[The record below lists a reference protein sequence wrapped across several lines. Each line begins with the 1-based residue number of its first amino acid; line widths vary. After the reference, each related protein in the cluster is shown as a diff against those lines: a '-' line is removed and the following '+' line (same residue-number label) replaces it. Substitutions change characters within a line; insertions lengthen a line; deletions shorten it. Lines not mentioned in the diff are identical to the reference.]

1 MTSREAA
8 GELQPLL
15 HSTSDSMLRKLVVAS
30 DTAIDM
36 DAAQVEECDDTDSN
50 KTEVEE
56 IEMVD
61 MEGRAEI
68 VSEDEVTPL
77 LAARHRLETRGRV
90 IGNYGP
96 ESGSVETADDADHHH
111 VNGDKDEV
119 EEDEAKPG
127 LDENGNPTSST
138 GPE

>member
-1 MTSREAA
+1 MTREAA

-96 ESGSVETADDADHHH
+96 DSLETAPDQDPDHHH
-111 VNGDKDEV
+111 HHNVNGDNNKE
-119 EEDEAKPG
+119 
-127 LDENGNPTSST
+127 
-138 GPE
+138 